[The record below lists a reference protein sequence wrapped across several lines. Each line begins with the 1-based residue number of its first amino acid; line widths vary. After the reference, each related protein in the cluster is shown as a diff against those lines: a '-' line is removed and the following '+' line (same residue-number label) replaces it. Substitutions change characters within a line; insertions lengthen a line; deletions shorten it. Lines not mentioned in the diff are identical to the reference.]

1 MGGSLWK
8 KLVDGFKAVAHVFPF
23 SEQFIQNGGVG
34 LGGGVQQHHR
44 AVVGSGNKLTES
56 LLLGGPGI
64 VIPVLVGK
72 TPENG
77 LIAQFFRHLQIFFT
91 INSLG
96 RPVVPGKLVTGG
108 IKKQGLQVFQLLGE
122 GIHGGELAHIRVMH
136 SVVAHD
142 MTLVHHPPHQV
153 RVLFDNQSHPPER

>member
-56 LLLGGPGI
+56 LLLGGEGGR
-64 VIPVLVGK
+64 LAGRMRGSRRSGAFLFVG
-72 TPENG
+72 
-77 LIAQFFRHLQIFFT
+77 
-91 INSLG
+91 
-96 RPVVPGKLVTGG
+96 
-108 IKKQGLQVFQLLGE
+108 
-122 GIHGGELAHIRVMH
+122 
-136 SVVAHD
+136 
-142 MTLVHHPPHQV
+142 
-153 RVLFDNQSHPPER
+153 